1 MFKKYLSIP
10 LFVLVFS
17 FIFANH
23 SNAFTLTQNNC
34 NATSTSETV
43 TVVSQADMSG
53 VIPLCV
59 IASYNFPINVSLKDN
74 STGNYNQFYS
84 VSTSGQTLFN
94 YPQTGQTTLA
104 NLNQDNQYTFY
115 VSDSASQTSEAQ
127 IKIKPAPAPI
137 TLTNNKGL
145 TNGGSYTLAEIGN
158 TSTISPY
165 APVNLKPLN
174 NGANISNGFSFNWTN
189 LVSAPACGIVRG
201 TDYNTVLSHTGSSDM
216 GSCAGRTL
224 TDLSAGTTY
233 YFKVASW
240 YNNAYNYSDVYR
252 LVVDASG
259 YYGTME
265 NMSNNLTFT
274 CKNASELYH
283 DATSPNPPTVSDY
296 TGANNYNLNY
306 IPSLTLGT
314 HTVECDNIG
323 GSVTR
328 KDFTF

>member
-145 TNGGSYTLAEIGN
+145 TNGGSYTLAEIEN

-165 APVNLKPLN
+165 APVNVSIESHGEVGKVWL
-174 NGANISNGFSFNWTN
+174 NWTN
-189 LVSAPACGIVRG
+189 QVNAPACFIYYG
-201 TDYNTVLSHTGSSDM
+201 TDYNAALAYSNSSQTGGCSNRSIS
-216 GSCAGRTL
+216 G
-224 TDLSAGTTY
+224 LSADTTY
-233 YFKVASW
+233 YFKVG
-240 YNNAYNYSDVYR
+240 NYPKSYFRYSYSRV
-252 LVVDASG
+252 
-259 YYGTME
+259 
-265 NMSNNLTFT
+265 
-274 CKNASELYH
+274 
-283 DATSPNPPTVSDY
+283 
-296 TGANNYNLNY
+296 
-306 IPSLTLGT
+306 
-314 HTVECDNIG
+314 
-323 GSVTR
+323 
-328 KDFTF
+328 